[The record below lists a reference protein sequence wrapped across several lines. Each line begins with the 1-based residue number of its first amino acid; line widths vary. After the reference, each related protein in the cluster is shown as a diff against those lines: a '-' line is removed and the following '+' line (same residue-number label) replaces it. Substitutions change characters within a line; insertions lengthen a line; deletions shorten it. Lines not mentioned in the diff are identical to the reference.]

1 MIGTV
6 ILDLILEE
14 WMEWITTDGTTA
26 VMAADTAEIMIGD
39 MITVAVMAAVMVNAI
54 MDTVLDTEEDMAG
67 VTVEDM
73 ITGEATMVGVMVDTC
88 MGTVPDMGE
97 AMDTAA
103 DPIEAMPDIIED
115 ITAEDTDMA
124 EALEW
129 AEDIGVPIIG
139 GLDMIATA
147 IGIKN
152 KQN

>member
-26 VMAADTAEIMIGD
+26 VMAADTAEVMIGD
-39 MITVAVMAAVMVNAI
+39 MIMVAVMDGAMVNAI
-54 MDTVLDTEEDMAG
+54 MDTVLDTGEDMAG

-115 ITAEDTDMA
+115 ITAEDTDMV

-139 GLDMIATA
+139 DHDMTDTA
-147 IGIKN
+147 IGIEH